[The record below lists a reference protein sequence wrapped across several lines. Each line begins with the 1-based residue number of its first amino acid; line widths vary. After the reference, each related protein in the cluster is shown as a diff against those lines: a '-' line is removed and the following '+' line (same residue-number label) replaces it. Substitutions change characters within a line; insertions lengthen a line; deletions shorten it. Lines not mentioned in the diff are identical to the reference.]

1 MNFGKIFRQIVSA
14 LFIAAILLCNSV
26 SHAEIKTYE
35 GLGVYYLN
43 DGETIDS
50 AKKKAELNAW
60 RIIVEQ
66 VKVDISSYSCLQNL
80 KLPEDEIITI
90 AVGILRVI
98 DTKHTIEVDDD
109 SLIVK
114 AFVTATIDTDE
125 LETLL
130 DNAIKNR

>member
-1 MNFGKIFRQIVSA
+1 MNFGKIFRQVVSA
-14 LFIAAILLCNSV
+14 MFIAVILFSNSV
-26 SHAEIKTYE
+26 SHADIKTYE
-35 GLGVYYLN
+35 GLGVYYLH

-66 VKVDISSYSCLQNL
+66 VKVDISSYSCLHNL

-90 AVGILRVI
+90 AAGILRVI
-98 DTKHTIEVDDD
+98 ETKHVIEVEDDA
-109 SLIVK
+109 LIVK

-125 LETLL
+125 LENIL

>member
-1 MNFGKIFRQIVSA
+1 MNFGKIFRQIVST
-14 LFIAAILLCNSV
+14 LFITAILLANSV
-26 SHAEIKTYE
+26 SHADIKIYE

-43 DGETIDS
+43 DGEPIDS
-50 AKKKAELNAW
+50 ANKKAELNAW

-66 VKVDISSYSCLQNL
+66 VKVDISSGSCLHNL

-90 AVGILRVI
+90 AAGILRVI
-98 DTKHTIEVDDD
+98 ETKHAIEVEEDA
-109 SLIVK
+109 LIVK